1 MNGRCIMPT
10 VYARRFNLKD
20 SLSDS
25 EVAAFWRYAVEEF
38 LPACMKANGVRT
50 AKFYSGA
57 GGLRADLRIVLELD
71 HAGVYENLLHD
82 PSLHQHV
89 AKLYAAI
96 DFKTSTQLFAREVTP
111 ELVRALSP

>member
-1 MNGRCIMPT
+1 
-10 VYARRFNLKD
+10 
-20 SLSDS
+20 
-25 EVAAFWRYAVEEF
+25 
-38 LPACMKANGVRT
+38 
-50 AKFYSGA
+50 
-57 GGLRADLRIVLELD
+57 LRVVLELD
-71 HAGVYENLLHD
+71 HAGVHEQLLHD

>member
-1 MNGRCIMPT
+1 MPT
-10 VYARRFNLKD
+10 VYARRFDLKESLTD
-20 SLSDS
+20 SD
-25 EVAAFWRYAVEEF
+25 VAAFWKYAVEEF
-38 LPACMKANGVRT
+38 VPACLKANGVRT

-57 GGLRADLRIVLELD
+57 GGLRADLRVVLEMD

-82 PSLHQHV
+82 RSLHEHV

-111 ELVRALSP
+111 ELVRALTP

>member
-1 MNGRCIMPT
+1 MPT

-20 SLSDS
+20 SLTDS
-25 EVAAFWRYAVEEF
+25 EVAAFWKYAVEEF
-38 LPACMKANGVRT
+38 LPACLKANGLRT
-50 AKFYSGA
+50 AQFYSGA
-57 GGLRADLRIVLELD
+57 GGLRADLRVVLEMD

-111 ELVRALSP
+111 ELVKALSP

>member
-1 MNGRCIMPT
+1 MAT
-10 VYARRFNLKD
+10 VYARRFNLRD
-20 SLSDS
+20 SLTDS
-25 EVAAFWRYAVEEF
+25 EVTAFWKYAVEEV
-38 LPACMKANGVRT
+38 LPACLKANGVRT

-57 GGLRADLRIVLELD
+57 GGLRADLRVVLEMD

-82 PSLHQHV
+82 PSLHEHV

-111 ELVRALSP
+111 ELIRALTP